1 MIDKVYHYSLAIDL
15 PVDRGF
21 CLLESTFHIEVN
33 SNSEL
38 ATEVIK
44 RINNAKTEFVD
55 AFNNIEAI
63 KESGKVYYI
72 CEFRTYNPQITII
85 S

>member
-15 PVDRGF
+15 PVGNGF
-21 CLLESTFHIEVN
+21 CLLESTFHVEAN

-38 ATEVIK
+38 AAEVIK
-44 RINNAKTEFVD
+44 RINNAKDEFVD
-55 AFNNIEAI
+55 GFNNNKAI
-63 KESGKVYYI
+63 KESGKVYQL
-72 CEFRTYNPQITII
+72 CEFKTYNPQITII